1 MLTVMV
7 LGVSHLLKGL
17 QGSRGSYV
25 KVYLLPRLL
34 VSWQMV
40 LQCSS
45 LHPVR
50 QEPCR
55 LGRYSLEELRSFTL
69 RFAIYARFRSLKGS
83 FVGEVLFR
91 CAQAIWDPQPSS
103 SYSWELLSTKT
114 QLRKCLSAHDT
125 TRSVLSS
132 PPKALSHLLLVPQYQ
147 AQSHQGAGLQGR
159 AAGLALTC
167 ARHAR
172 PIRHHPPLP
181 QRPYH
186 QHQGDQFHHQLQPR
200 LEHVIPLQPP
210 GWGHPAAGLLLGVH
224 HHAG

>member
-114 QLRKCLSAHDT
+114 QLRKANTSSSTFTTTAVSSAPRRPIPPPAT
-125 TRSVLSS
+125 TPSGTCHSSSTSRLGTSSSRTSPWSS
-132 PPKALSHLLLVPQYQ
+132 PSCRLTSTPTAP
-147 AQSHQGAGLQGR
+147 R
-159 AAGLALTC
+159 WAA
-167 ARHAR
+167 
-172 PIRHHPPLP
+172 
-181 QRPYH
+181 
-186 QHQGDQFHHQLQPR
+186 
-200 LEHVIPLQPP
+200 
-210 GWGHPAAGLLLGVH
+210 
-224 HHAG
+224 